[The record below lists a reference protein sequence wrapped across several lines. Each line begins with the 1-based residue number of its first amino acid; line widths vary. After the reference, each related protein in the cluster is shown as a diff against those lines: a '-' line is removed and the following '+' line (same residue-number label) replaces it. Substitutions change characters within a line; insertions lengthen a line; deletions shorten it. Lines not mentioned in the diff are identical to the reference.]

1 MNKNSLKLQAY
12 QIVKNKILD
21 CEFPPG
27 TLLTENMLCNMLS
40 LGRTPVRDAVSR
52 LEQEHFVRIFPPKGI
67 VVEDITLA
75 DLSDLFEARLI
86 FEPYIIG
93 EYGKNIEVSEYREFK
108 SRFPDPAVFGS
119 SNEFFRT
126 MSSLHSLLYQ
136 SSQNPYLIQFYD
148 QYRYQEQRLHSL
160 IPISSGQMGGLFKLY
175 QELIDSCIQNCW
187 DNASDILQAVLKS
200 YRDILFEDALA
211 CLKPSR
217 PPAAKKARNYGKNN
231 LKQQAYQIIRQKII
245 NCEYLP
251 GALLNGGLL
260 EEAVPGSQTPVRDAL
275 SRLEQEKLV
284 TILPKKGVL
293 VAQLTV
299 GDLKPVYETRLLLEP
314 YVILHY
320 GNKLSEDFYMDMY
333 NKFSAAAPLQ
343 PDGSHYTFDDEF
355 HLSLI
360 QAADNSYISQVYEQ
374 IHAQTHR
381 VRVLC
386 GNTAENRVT
395 DSMKEHLEIILP
407 CLKKDWDEASAGMA
421 NHLTRSRGSVL
432 KNLSQRTFL

>member
-27 TLLTENMLCNMLS
+27 TLLTENMLCDMLS
-40 LGRTPVRDAVSR
+40 LGRTPVRDAISR

-75 DLSDLFEARLI
+75 DLSALFEARLI
-86 FEPYIIG
+86 FEPYIIR
-93 EYGKNIEVSEYREFK
+93 EYGKHAEASEYRVFNN
-108 SRFPDPAVFGS
+108 RFLDPAVCGDPY
-119 SNEFFRT
+119 EFFIT
-126 MSSLHSLLYQ
+126 ASSLHSLFYEN
-136 SSQNPYLIQFYD
+136 SQNPYLIQFYD

-160 IPISSGQMGGLFKLY
+160 IPLSSGQMKELFSLY
-175 QELIDSCIQNCW
+175 RELIDFCIQNRW
-187 DNASDILQAVLKS
+187 DSASDILQTVLRAC
-200 YRDILFEDALA
+200 RDILFESALA

-217 PPAAKKARNYGKNN
+217 PPVTKKARNYEKNN

-251 GALLNGGLL
+251 GALLNGTLL
-260 EEAVPGSQTPVRDAL
+260 QEAVPGSQTPVRDAL

-284 TILPKKGVL
+284 AILPKKGVL
-293 VAQLTV
+293 VAPLTV
-299 GDLKPVYETRLLLEP
+299 SDLKPVYETRLLLEP
-314 YVILHY
+314 YVVQHY

-333 NKFSAAAPLQ
+333 RNFSAASPLQ
-343 PDGSHYTFDDEF
+343 PDSSHYTFDDEF
-355 HLSLI
+355 HLGFI
-360 QAADNSYISQVYEQ
+360 QAADNPYFSQVYEQ

-381 VRVLC
+381 ARVLC

-407 CLKKDWDEASAGMA
+407 CLKKDWTAASARMA
-421 NHLTRSRGSVL
+421 DHLTRSRGSVL
-432 KNLSQRTFL
+432 KNLSQRIFL